1 MNLIEL
7 VEIFLKNKII
17 TVDGPAGS
25 GKGRIAKYIARKWK
39 HFHLDSGLL
48 YRRLAYELLKNNISI
63 YNERD
68 IANFIKELK
77 KISSRNHKNL
87 RTERMSKLT
96 SEISVYKKVRHFI
109 NKQQRI
115 IVEKKIKNKS
125 CVIDG
130 RDIGS
135 VVFKK
140 ANTKLYIEVDIK
152 IRAER
157 RHKQLI
163 DMGEQSIYPKIL
175 KEIKLRDKKDKNR
188 KNSPLVIPKGANIID
203 NSNSFSCTIKQL
215 NKILKKIN

>member
-1 MNLIEL
+1 M
-7 VEIFLKNKII
+7 FL
-17 TVDGPAGS
+17 GS
-25 GKGRIAKYIARKWK
+25 LKFISARK
-39 HFHLDSGLL
+39 
-48 YRRLAYELLKNNISI
+48 
-63 YNERD
+63 
-68 IANFIKELK
+68 
-77 KISSRNHKNL
+77 HKNL
-87 RTERMSKLT
+87 RKEIISKQT
-96 SEISVYKKVRHFI
+96 SKFATIPTIRNFI

-115 IVEKKIKNKS
+115 IVEKKIKNKGS
-125 CVIDG
+125 VIEG

-140 ANTKLYIEVDIK
+140 ANIKLYIEVDIK
-152 IRAER
+152 IRAKR